1 MTGKIFKS
9 VFITA
14 LAVMLAC
21 FLIVFISTYNS
32 YTDLTFS
39 ELEREC
45 LYLKVGIDE
54 YGDDYLKSISVEGS
68 RITYIDASGEV
79 LFDTYSGTNGEPLG
93 TQDEREE
100 FVKARSDGIGTAIR
114 TSEYTGK
121 RTAYCAMLL
130 DSGDVIRVSSS
141 LYSSGSILGA
151 MSWPMIALFLIVL
164 LLAFI
169 IATSLSRSIVAP
181 INSLDLTSPESAEVY
196 DELKPII
203 SRISSQ
209 NRRLARQMSE
219 IKARESEFNSITS
232 NMSEGILV
240 INSRA
245 ELLSCNKSAREIL
258 GLGAISLPK
267 SILVISEAEPLRKP
281 LAEALNKVSS
291 SVAMVKNERHY
302 TVIASPVYTDGRG
315 TGAVA
320 LIVDDTEKENRETL
334 RREFTSNI
342 SHELKTPLTSIS
354 GFAELIRDGFADGE
368 DALRFAGNI
377 YSEAQRLIVLV
388 GDIIRLTQ
396 LDGAEIPYDE
406 GKIAL
411 DEIALDVKQRLT
423 PIAERVEITISV
435 NAERTEVLGN
445 RRTLEEIVYNLTDN
459 AIKYGKQ
466 GGYVNICVQNTEN
479 GALLTVEDNGIGIPK
494 DKQERVFERFY
505 RVDKSHSKNKG
516 GTGLGLSIVKH
527 AVAYHKGQITLTS
540 EEGEGTRVSVL
551 FPPVNKD

>member
-32 YTDLTFS
+32 YTDLAFS

-54 YGDDYLKSISVEGS
+54 YGEEYLEGISVEGA
-68 RITYIDASGEV
+68 RITYIDSSGKV
-79 LFDTYSGTNGEPLG
+79 LFDTYSDPSGETLG
-93 TQDEREE
+93 TQEQREE
-100 FVKARSDGIGTAIR
+100 FVKARSNGIGTAVR
-114 TSEYTGK
+114 TSEYTGR

-141 LYSSGSILGA
+141 LYSSLSILGA
-151 MSWPMIALFLIVL
+151 MSWPMIALFLLVL
-164 LLAFI
+164 LLAFL
-169 IATSLSRSIVAP
+169 IASSLSRSIVEP

-203 SRISSQ
+203 SRLSSQ
-209 NRRLARQMSE
+209 NRRIARQMSE
-219 IKARESEFNSITS
+219 IRVRESEFNSITS
-232 NMSEGILV
+232 NMSEGMLV
-240 INSRA
+240 VSSHA
-245 ELLSCNKSAREIL
+245 ELLSCNNSAREIL
-258 GLGAISLPK
+258 GFKNITLPK
-267 SILVISEAEPLRKP
+267 SILSINEAEPLLKP
-281 LAEALNKVSS
+281 LADALIGQGSTFS
-291 SVAMVKNERHY
+291 FVKNEKHY

-320 LIVDDTEKENRETL
+320 LIVDDTEKEDREEL

-368 DALRFAGNI
+368 DATRFAGNI

-396 LDGAEIPYDE
+396 LDGAEMPYDDGAISLTE
-406 GKIAL
+406 VVQ
-411 DEIALDVKQRLT
+411 EVVERLENV
-423 PIAERVEITISV
+423 AERAGVSI
-435 NAERTEVLGN
+435 NASLSDAFIRGN
-445 RRTLEEIVYNLTDN
+445 RMTLDEIVYNLVDN
-459 AIKYGKQ
+459 AIKYGNS
-466 GGYVNICVQNTEN
+466 GGYVNISVQNSEN
-479 GALLTVEDNGIGIPK
+479 GAILTVEDNGIGIPK
-494 DKQERVFERFY
+494 DKCERVFERFY

-527 AVAYHKGQITLTS
+527 AVAYHKGEISLKS
-540 EEGEGTRVSVL
+540 EEGVGTKITVT
-551 FPPVNKD
+551 FPPVK

>member
-32 YTDLTFS
+32 YTDLAFS

-45 LYLKVGIDE
+45 EYLKVGIDE
-54 YGDDYLKSISVEGS
+54 YGEEYLEEISVEGA
-68 RITYIDASGEV
+68 RITYIDASGEI
-79 LFDTYSGTNGEPLG
+79 LFDTYSNPDGSAPIAVN
-93 TQDEREE
+93 DSEE
-100 FVKARSDGIGTAIR
+100 FKKAKSDGIGTAVR
-114 TSEYTGK
+114 TSEYTGR

-141 LYSSGSILGA
+141 LYSSLSILGA
-151 MSWPMIALFLIVL
+151 MSWPMIALFLLVL
-164 LLAFI
+164 LLAFL
-169 IATSLSRSIVAP
+169 IASSLSRSIVAP
-181 INSLDLTSPESAEVY
+181 INSLDLTSPESSEVY

-203 SRISSQ
+203 SRLSSQ
-209 NRRLARQMSE
+209 NRRIARQMSE
-219 IKARESEFNSITS
+219 IRVRESEFNSITS
-232 NMSEGILV
+232 NMSEGMLV
-240 INSRA
+240 VSSRA
-245 ELLSCNKSAREIL
+245 ELLSCNNSAREIF
-258 GLGAISLPK
+258 GLKNITLPK
-267 SILVISEAEPLRKP
+267 SILSINEAEPLLKP
-281 LAEALNKVSS
+281 LADALIGQGSTFS
-291 SVAMVKNERHY
+291 FSKNEKHY

-320 LIVDDTEKENRETL
+320 VIVDDTEKEDREEL

-368 DALRFAGNI
+368 DATRFAGNI

-396 LDGAEIPYDE
+396 LDGAEMPYDD
-406 GKIAL
+406 G
-411 DEIALDVKQRLT
+411 EISLAEVAKEVVERLESV
-423 PIAERVEITISV
+423 AERAGISI
-435 NAERTEVLGN
+435 NASLSDAWLCGN
-445 RRTLEEIVYNLTDN
+445 RMTLDEIVYNLVDN
-459 AIKYGKQ
+459 AIKYGNS
-466 GGYVNICVQNTEN
+466 GGYVNISVQNTKN
-479 GALLTVEDNGIGIPK
+479 GAVLTVEDNGIGIPK
-494 DKQERVFERFY
+494 DKCERVFERFY

-527 AVAYHKGQITLTS
+527 AVAYHKGEISLKS
-540 EEGEGTRVSVL
+540 EEGVGTKITVT
-551 FPPVNKD
+551 FPPVKQ